1 MEALKVSGRRAR
13 RSNVGFKITAPC
25 GGWVAGGEMELESDH
40 AGVVVNDLRVRMYTC
55 SHVCT

>member
-1 MEALKVSGRRAR
+1 MKVSGRGAR